1 MTARYILVSG
11 IIFMLFACKQSTH
24 NVEAILVS
32 PDTLT
37 SRRIIQPPGTSTYQ
51 YIYDFMK
58 VVIAE
63 QKLDLTNGLEIEPD
77 RGDDLFDWGLPF
89 IDKNDIHEM
98 KLQKE
103 KLKNFFWDNAQLG
116 FSPSNR
122 AHWYRFSIPLFSKDR
137 KKAVMKIEDLC
148 PGFCGWGGTY
158 VFRNENN
165 KWISTIAAEISH

>member
-1 MTARYILVSG
+1 MTARHILVSG
-11 IIFMLFACKQSTH
+11 IILTLFACQQSTH
-24 NVEAILVS
+24 TVEANLVS
-32 PDTLT
+32 PDTST
-37 SRRIIQPPGTSTYQ
+37 GRRTTKSPGASNNQ

-63 QKLDLTNGLEIEPD
+63 QKLDFTNGLEIEPD

-103 KLKNFFWDNAQLG
+103 KLKNFFWDNALLG
-116 FSPSNR
+116 FNPSNK
-122 AHWYRFSIPLFSKDR
+122 AHWYRFSIPLLSKDR

-148 PGFCGWGGTY
+148 PGLCGWGRTY